1 LNASVSTPVRK
12 TCRQAAARLSAV
24 SLNLVY
30 DGGCAPKPPILCG
43 GGLDFGG
50 ELELHPKSSCA
61 FTFGASRSP
70 LRGEDEVLALHD
82 GASPHTQAFATQ
94 MP

>member
-1 LNASVSTPVRK
+1 MALGYSRAHAAVS
-12 TCRQAAARLSAV
+12 QAA
-24 SLNLVY
+24 
-30 DGGCAPKPPILCG
+30 
-43 GGLDFGG
+43 

-70 LRGEDEVLALHD
+70 LRGDDEVLAIYD
-82 GASPHTQAFATQ
+82 GASPHTPAFATQ